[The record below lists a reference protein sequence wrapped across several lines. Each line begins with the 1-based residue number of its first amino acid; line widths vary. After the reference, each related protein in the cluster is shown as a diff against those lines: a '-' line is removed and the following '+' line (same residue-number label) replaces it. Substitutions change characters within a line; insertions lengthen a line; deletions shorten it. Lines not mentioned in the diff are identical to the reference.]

1 MSHQLI
7 QSIFDQ
13 GANMMFIH
21 IKAQAISNAGLHPI
35 YKDTFFMDELIRF
48 FVEKE
53 EYEKCDYLVMIR
65 KAFNF

>member
-21 IKAQAISNAGLHPI
+21 LKAQAISNEGLHTI
-35 YKDTFFMDELIRF
+35 YKDTFFMDELIRY

-53 EYEKCDYLVMIR
+53 EYEKCEYLVMIR
-65 KAFNF
+65 EAFKF